1 MKVSGDKCHL
11 MFFSNVKN
19 ISITQKIDNELIIES
34 PEEYL
39 LGVIL
44 HETLSFKAHIT
55 SLCKSASK
63 KLHVLSSIAYYMNSE
78 KLENVMRPFILS

>member
-19 ISITQKIDNELIIES
+19 ISITQKIDNELILES

-39 LGVIL
+39 LGVI
-44 HETLSFKAHIT
+44 
-55 SLCKSASK
+55 
-63 KLHVLSSIAYYMNSE
+63 
-78 KLENVMRPFILS
+78 